1 MSHLRWT
8 VLGAVALV
16 LCAVPVAAAKP
27 PGGAVIKP
35 VHSSGG
41 LSPGE
46 LLGRSWAVTFESA
59 PGAFVDECIPLGKG
73 GKVAFPLP
81 GEDFTSF
88 CTVKPGTPIM
98 VAPGSECSD
107 VEEEPFFG
115 DDAAAQRAC
124 ALAFDEEFFVSATM
138 SVDGGSPV
146 NILTPRFELFSPQM
160 TVDLPE
166 DNVFGI
172 PPQTMTF
179 VAHGWAVMIGGL
191 TPGEHTITIAVTTS
205 DGVET
210 TAVLTVDVVPPGR
223 AR

>member
-1 MSHLRWT
+1 MQHLRWT
-8 VLGAVALV
+8 VLGAVALI

-41 LSPGE
+41 LSAGE
-46 LLGRSWAVTFESA
+46 LLGESWAVTFRSP
-59 PGAFVDECIPLGKG
+59 PGAFVEECIPLAG

-81 GEDFTSF
+81 GENFTSF

-98 VAPGSECSD
+98 IAPGAECSD

-115 DDAAAQRAC
+115 EDAAAQRAC
-124 ALAFDEEFFVSATM
+124 ALAFDEEFFVSITM

-146 NILTPRFELFSPQM
+146 NIRTRRFELFSPQM

-172 PPQTMTF
+172 PAQTMTF
-179 VAHGWAVMIGGL
+179 VAHSWAVMVGGL
-191 TPGEHTITIAVTTS
+191 TPGEHTIAITATASDESVTT
-205 DGVET
+205 
-210 TAVLTVDVVPPGR
+210 ALLTVDVVPPGR